1 MKYFSLRHEYFPRD
15 YLDVQAR
22 LVGDVDGS
30 VEALA
35 LEVLQ
40 VDILAPHLLE
50 EELGEL
56 GRLELLRDVEVV
68 GEGLLFILVHI
79 VFGLDSA
86 GAPVGAG
93 FSFTRHF
100 AMLTFGLKV
109 KYLSNCYCCVE

>member
-22 LVGDVDGS
+22 LIGDVDGS

-100 AMLTFGLKV
+100 STLTFGLKV
-109 KYLSNCYCCVE
+109 KIFIKLLLLC